1 MLGLFKNKT
10 KGVHPPEN
18 KHLSADSQLEKPSPP
33 EEVAVPIQ
41 QHIGAPLELMIE
53 KGDEVKKGQ
62 KLADSE
68 AFVSAPVHATI
79 SGEVKSIEKVATPSG
94 EKVTAVRITAS
105 DSDQQEGFSKIE
117 VDDFDSENPSPSA
130 IRNCVREA
138 GIAGMGGAM
147 FPTHVKLS
155 VPEDKEID
163 HFILNGAECE
173 PYLTVDHRMMVEKS
187 KKILRGFE
195 LLMKAVE
202 VEKGII
208 AIEENKPDAIKTMRN
223 LVSDK
228 KEIKVEVLP
237 SKYPQGGETVL
248 IKTLLNREV
257 PVDGLPLDVGV
268 IVNNVATASAVAD
281 AVDRRKPMIE
291 RPLTVTGKGV
301 NNPGNYI
308 VPIGTPINEI
318 ISLAGVYAEGPGKVI
333 AGGPMLGKSIAEIQA
348 PVVKGTS
355 GVLVL
360 RKEEVEKYDPD
371 PCIKCARCVDAC
383 PCDLMPLNLSKYA
396 RKEKVEKLDEY
407 KVSNCIECGSCSY
420 ICPAQRPLVHY
431 IRLGKAQLNEQQQ
444 SE

>member
-18 KHLSADSQLEKPSPP
+18 KHLSAESQLKKPSPP

-79 SGEVKSIEKVATPSG
+79 SGEVKSIEKVVAPSG
-94 EKVTAVRITAS
+94 EKVTAVKISAS
-105 DSDQQEGFSKIE
+105 DSDQQESFSKIE
-117 VDDFDSENPSPSA
+117 VDDFDSENPSPSE

-223 LVSDK
+223 LVSDRK
-228 KEIKVEVLP
+228 DIQVEVLP

-281 AVDRRKPMIE
+281 AVDQRKPMIE

-308 VPIGTPINEI
+308 VPIGTPIDEI
-318 ISLAGVYAEGPGKVI
+318 ISLAGGFSEGPGKVI

-407 KVSNCIECGSCSY
+407 RVSNCIECGSCSY